1 MSSLMNLTG
10 SLLEDEGRLVVV
22 CNISGNILGLPTAPI
37 QEVLAI
43 PEIRP
48 VHHAPSYVKG
58 VFNLRGRVIVL
69 IDPAVKLELEPQI
82 TCSESRI
89 LVVQAGSELL
99 GVLVDSLL
107 GIFPFSPEQLTASPE
122 SLSRSLKKAVEGFF
136 FLNNKMVG
144 LLKID
149 ELLERNTEANLEAG
163 EV

>member
-1 MSSLMNLTG
+1 MNLTG

-69 IDPAVKLELEPQI
+69 IDPAVRLELEPQKI
-82 TCSESRI
+82 GSESRI
-89 LVVQAGSELL
+89 LVVQAGNELL

-107 GIFPFSPEQLTASPE
+107 GIFPFLPEKLTASPE
-122 SLSRSLKKAVEGFF
+122 SLARPLKKAVEGFF

-144 LLKID
+144 LLKTD
-149 ELLERNTEANLEAG
+149 ELLERNTEPNLEAS